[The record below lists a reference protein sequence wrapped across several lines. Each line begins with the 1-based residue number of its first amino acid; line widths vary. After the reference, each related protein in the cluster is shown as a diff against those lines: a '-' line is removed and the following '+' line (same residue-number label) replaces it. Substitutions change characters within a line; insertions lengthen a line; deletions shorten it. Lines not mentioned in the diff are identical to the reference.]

1 MMESIKDLSVL
12 NTVAE
17 VQLIYKSKV
26 KPSERPQ
33 IRSSKDCYEILK
45 QTWDED
51 KIEFVEQFKVMLL
64 NKAQRVLGIY
74 EMSTGGVAGTIA
86 DTRLVF
92 IAALKAN
99 ACGVIISHNHPS
111 GNLIPSRADEELT
124 RKMKQAGM
132 LIEIPVLDH
141 IIMTSESYFSF
152 ADQGLL

>member
-1 MMESIKDLSVL
+1 MESVKDLSVL

-111 GNLIPSRADEELT
+111 GNLIPSRTDEELT

>member
-1 MMESIKDLSVL
+1 MESVKDLSVL

-74 EMSTGGVAGTIA
+74 EMSTGGVAGTVA

-99 ACGVIISHNHPS
+99 ACGVILSHNHPS

-124 RKMKQAGM
+124 RKMKQAGL

>member
-1 MMESIKDLSVL
+1 MESVKDLSVV

-99 ACGVIISHNHPS
+99 ACGIILSHNHPS

-132 LIEIPVLDH
+132 LIEIPVLDN

-152 ADQGLL
+152 ADEGLL

>member
-1 MMESIKDLSVL
+1 M
-12 NTVAE
+12 
-17 VQLIYKSKV
+17 
-26 KPSERPQ
+26 
-33 IRSSKDCYEILK
+33 K

-51 KIEFVEQFKVMLL
+51 KIEFVKQFKVMLL

-86 DTRLVF
+86 DIRLVF

-99 ACGVIISHNHPS
+99 ACGVILSHNHPS

>member
-1 MMESIKDLSVL
+1 MESAKDLSVL

-51 KIEFVEQFKVMLL
+51 KIEFVEQFKVVLL

-92 IAALKAN
+92 IAVLKAN
-99 ACGVIISHNHPS
+99 ACGIIISHNHPS

-124 RKMKQAGM
+124 RKMKQAGL

>member
-1 MMESIKDLSVL
+1 MESVKDLSVL

-64 NKAQRVLGIY
+64 NKANRVLGIY
-74 EMSTGGVAGTIA
+74 EMSTGGVAGTVA

-99 ACGVIISHNHPS
+99 ACGVILSHNHPS

-124 RKMKQAGM
+124 RKMKQAGL

-152 ADQGLL
+152 ADQGLF

>member
-1 MMESIKDLSVL
+1 MESVKDLSVL

-64 NKAQRVLGIY
+64 NKANRVLGIY

-99 ACGVIISHNHPS
+99 ACGVILSHNHPS

-124 RKMKQAGM
+124 RKMKQAGL

>member
-1 MMESIKDLSVL
+1 MESAKDLSVL

-99 ACGVIISHNHPS
+99 ACSVIHRTTIRVATFSPA
-111 GNLIPSRADEELT
+111 GQ
-124 RKMKQAGM
+124 MKSLHAR
-132 LIEIPVLDH
+132 
-141 IIMTSESYFSF
+141 
-152 ADQGLL
+152 

>member
-1 MMESIKDLSVL
+1 
-12 NTVAE
+12 
-17 VQLIYKSKV
+17 
-26 KPSERPQ
+26 
-33 IRSSKDCYEILK
+33 LK

-51 KIEFVEQFKVMLL
+51 KIEFVKQFKVMLL

-74 EMSTGGVAGTIA
+74 EMSTGGVAGTVA

-99 ACGVIISHNHPS
+99 ACGVILSHNHPS

-124 RKMKQAGM
+124 RKMKQAGL

-152 ADQGLL
+152 ADQGLF

>member
-1 MMESIKDLSVL
+1 MESAKDLSVL

-64 NKAQRVLGIY
+64 NKAQKVLGIY

-86 DTRLVF
+86 DIRLVF

-99 ACGVIISHNHPS
+99 ACGVILSHNHPS
-111 GNLIPSRADEELT
+111 GNLNPSKADEELT

>member
-1 MMESIKDLSVL
+1 MESVKDLSVV

-33 IRSSKDCYEILK
+33 IRSSKDCYEILR

-99 ACGVIISHNHPS
+99 ACSVIH
-111 GNLIPSRADEELT
+111 LT
-124 RKMKQAGM
+124 TIRVATLSPAGQMKSLHAR
-132 LIEIPVLDH
+132 
-141 IIMTSESYFSF
+141 
-152 ADQGLL
+152 

>member
-1 MMESIKDLSVL
+1 MESAKDLSVL

-51 KIEFVEQFKVMLL
+51 KIEFVEQFKVVLL

-99 ACGVIISHNHPS
+99 ACGIIISHNHPS

-124 RKMKQAGM
+124 RKMKQAG
-132 LIEIPVLDH
+132 LLLDIPVLDH
-141 IIMTSESYFSF
+141 IIMTSEGFLSF

>member
-1 MMESIKDLSVL
+1 MESVKDLSVL

-99 ACGVIISHNHPS
+99 ACGVILSHNHPS

>member
-1 MMESIKDLSVL
+1 MESVKDLSVL

-152 ADQGLL
+152 ADQGLF

>member
-1 MMESIKDLSVL
+1 MESVKDLSVL

-26 KPSERPQ
+26 KPSERLQ
-33 IRSSKDCYEILK
+33 IRSYKDCYQILK

-51 KIEFVEQFKVMLL
+51 KIEFVKQFKVMLL

-74 EMSTGGVAGTIA
+74 EMSTGGVAGTVA

-124 RKMKQAGM
+124 RKMKQAGL

-141 IIMTSESYFSF
+141 IIMTSESFFSF
-152 ADQGLL
+152 ADQGLF

>member
-1 MMESIKDLSVL
+1 MESVKDLSVL

-64 NKAQRVLGIY
+64 NKANRVLGIY

-86 DTRLVF
+86 DIRLVF
-92 IAALKAN
+92 IAALKTN

-111 GNLIPSRADEELT
+111 GNFISSRADEELT
-124 RKMKQAGM
+124 RKMKQAGL

>member
-1 MMESIKDLSVL
+1 MESVKDLSVL

-51 KIEFVEQFKVMLL
+51 KIELVEQFKVMLL

-74 EMSTGGVAGTIA
+74 EMSTGGVAGTVA